1 MNNIY
6 FPESKE
12 IIWENGVKQYSSIRG
27 DREVLIS
34 YIPPKTK
41 IPYHKHK
48 ELQIGMVIKG
58 ELEMVVGEKSRTMK
72 PLDTMYVC
80 NQFVEHGGENVTN
93 EEVIAVD
100 IKFGEEHN
108 FESRFIEVYK
118 TKELFPGMEVSFFVD
133 NWVELMIASI
143 PKQGGKMPEHK
154 HKNYQ
159 VGICIDGE
167 YDMYIE
173 DEHTK
178 MTFGQTYFCD
188 AKERHNA
195 INNEDIDS
203 KSINVFTP
211 PRYNRIKK

>member
-6 FPESKE
+6 FPDSKE
-12 IIWENGVKQYSSIRG
+12 IKWDNGVTQYSSKREG
-27 DREVLIS
+27 KEVLIS
-34 YIPPKTK
+34 YVPPNTK
-41 IPYHKHK
+41 VPPHKHK

-58 ELEMVVGEKSRTMK
+58 ELEMNVGDKFEVMK
-72 PLDTMYVC
+72 PLNSMYVC
-80 NQFVEHGGENVTN
+80 NQYIEHHGENNTN

-100 IKFGEEHN
+100 IKFDEEN
-108 FESRFIEVYK
+108 DFESRFIEVYK

-133 NWVELMIASI
+133 DWVELMIASI
-143 PKQGGKMPEHK
+143 PKDGGKMPQHK

-178 MTFGQTYFCD
+178 MTLGQVYFCD
-188 AKERHNA
+188 SKEAHSA
-195 INNEDIDS
+195 INQEDNDS

-211 PRYNRIKK
+211 PRYNRFK